1 MDRSTPDKIAQTGKL
16 SDRIAR
22 LGLGSPSTSPTSAT
36 STASP
41 SRSPDS
47 VRTGA
52 VTRVSDK
59 ISRFQAQAEDRPL
72 LPEGG
77 SFGLAPAK
85 PRSSTGG
92 VGGSG
97 SRDRH
102 GDERQRVVSLGA
114 GRAPVPL
121 GVVTPRSVSAN
132 TSPNLSLGASS
143 PSTVSPALSRSSSTA
158 SSRNGAP
165 ALENIKVPSAN
176 EGAGGEA
183 TPVASPDGSR
193 ANRNTAAY
201 LDTLPPMPRTPGAV
215 SVSSMRVETGSIA
228 SEGRASTTDLDL
240 SASDLPTPT
249 HSPLS
254 SPIISGLTVSA
265 LTTGSVSSAD
275 GIAPAKVP
283 SLLTDL
289 KGPILNASRPGSVV
303 SFSSMT
309 VEAPSE
315 DVANVSAA
323 SSSTS
328 EPPAATATVQEEQT
342 EEEGANETRVA
353 ESDLAEAER
362 IERTRQELAQYE
374 EDVEDPPAPSPF
386 AAPGERNDE
395 AGAPVEPPF
404 LREDDSV
411 GSVADKGRE
420 PEGDAAPTS
429 PLRKASPI
437 PDVKCSDCG
446 QDVPLLE
453 YVPRC
458 FWTHSFSITADKSIH
473 RKPCRLADHSCD
485 TADVPEP
492 STPPAASTP
501 LAARVPVL
509 SSRRADPDVPDE
521 PLEDDILDPNVATSD
536 LAGRAK
542 KSSQEDKLDAFV
554 PQTEDLVPE
563 DVLDAY
569 GDEENHAAEHPSD
582 HEPQAETTAVPASAK
597 TSVDSFKR
605 ESGTGMPR
613 SPSSD
618 LPLPGR
624 YYTSD
629 DEDHGEPGSATI
641 VRSASTQ

>member
-132 TSPNLSLGASS
+132 TSPNLS
-143 PSTVSPALSRSSSTA
+143 STPPTGSPALSRSSSAA
-158 SSRNGAP
+158 SSRNGALT
-165 ALENIKVPSAN
+165 LENIKVPSAT
-176 EGAGGEA
+176 EGGGGEA
-183 TPVASPDGSR
+183 TPVASPDGSP
-193 ANRNTAAY
+193 ATSTAAAY
-201 LDTLPPMPRTPGAV
+201 LDALPPMPRTPGAV

-254 SPIISGLTVSA
+254 SPIISGLTVPAS
-265 LTTGSVSSAD
+265 TTGSVSSAD

-289 KGPILNASRPGSVV
+289 KAPLLNASRPGSVV

-315 DVANVSAA
+315 DVANVSVV

-328 EPPAATATVQEEQT
+328 ETPALATATSQEEPT
-342 EEEGANETRVA
+342 EEEGVNETRAA

-374 EDVEDPPAPSPF
+374 HDVEDPPAPSPF
-386 AAPGERNDE
+386 AAPGERQNDE

-404 LREDDSV
+404 VNNAEEHSA
-411 GSVADKGRE
+411 GFVADKDTE
-420 PEGDAAPTS
+420 PEGDAVSTS

-453 YVPRC
+453 YV
-458 FWTHSFSITADKSIH
+458 
-473 RKPCRLADHSCD
+473 
-485 TADVPEP
+485 
-492 STPPAASTP
+492 ASLCLHAP
-501 LAARVPVL
+501 LRHI
-509 SSRRADPDVPDE
+509 R
-521 PLEDDILDPNVATSD
+521 
-536 LAGRAK
+536 
-542 KSSQEDKLDAFV
+542 
-554 PQTEDLVPE
+554 
-563 DVLDAY
+563 
-569 GDEENHAAEHPSD
+569 
-582 HEPQAETTAVPASAK
+582 
-597 TSVDSFKR
+597 
-605 ESGTGMPR
+605 
-613 SPSSD
+613 
-618 LPLPGR
+618 
-624 YYTSD
+624 
-629 DEDHGEPGSATI
+629 
-641 VRSASTQ
+641 

>member
-22 LGLGSPSTSPTSAT
+22 LGLGSPSTSPTSAS
-36 STASP
+36 STAPP

-59 ISRFQAQAEDRPL
+59 ISRFQAKAEDRPL

-97 SRDRH
+97 SRARH

-132 TSPNLSLGASS
+132 TSPNLSLSAST
-143 PSTVSPALSRSSSTA
+143 PPTGSPALSRSSSTA
-158 SSRNGAP
+158 SSRNGAVT
-165 ALENIKVPSAN
+165 LENIEVPSAN
-176 EGAGGEA
+176 EGGGGEA
-183 TPVASPDGSR
+183 TPVASPDGSP

-254 SPIISGLTVSA
+254 SPIISGLSVPASN
-265 LTTGSVSSAD
+265 TGSVSSAD

-283 SLLTDL
+283 ALLTDL
-289 KGPILNASRPGSVV
+289 KGPILNLSRPGSVV

-315 DVANVSAA
+315 DVANASVA
-323 SSSTS
+323 SSNTS
-328 EPPAATATVQEEQT
+328 ETPASAQAAAAEEQG
-342 EEEGANETRVA
+342 EQGPVDSNETRAA

-374 EDVEDPPAPSPF
+374 EDAEDPTAPSPF

-404 LREDDSV
+404 LKEDSV
-411 GSVADKGRE
+411 GPIGNTGSEQADE
-420 PEGDAAPTS
+420 TDASPTS

-453 YVPRC
+453 C
-458 FWTHSFSITADKSIH
+458 
-473 RKPCRLADHSCD
+473 
-485 TADVPEP
+485 
-492 STPPAASTP
+492 
-501 LAARVPVL
+501 
-509 SSRRADPDVPDE
+509 
-521 PLEDDILDPNVATSD
+521 VATS
-536 LAGRAK
+536 LFLNALLRN
-542 KSSQEDKLDAFV
+542 
-554 PQTEDLVPE
+554 TC
-563 DVLDAY
+563 
-569 GDEENHAAEHPSD
+569 
-582 HEPQAETTAVPASAK
+582 
-597 TSVDSFKR
+597 
-605 ESGTGMPR
+605 
-613 SPSSD
+613 
-618 LPLPGR
+618 
-624 YYTSD
+624 
-629 DEDHGEPGSATI
+629 
-641 VRSASTQ
+641 